1 MLPLSGQTV
10 VKHRWTNED
19 KRAVLDHL
27 GRFISL
33 GVVPGMHQKE
43 PRHPE
48 QLFTDCGEVFR
59 EERGGKT
66 KTAGQK
72 IISSLY
78 RQINN
83 QVRISLF

>member
-10 VKHRWTNED
+10 VKHLWTNEE

-43 PRHPE
+43 PSDPE
-48 QLFTDCGEVFR
+48 QLFMDCGKVFR
-59 EERGGKT
+59 EERGAKT

-83 QVRISLF
+83 RARISLF